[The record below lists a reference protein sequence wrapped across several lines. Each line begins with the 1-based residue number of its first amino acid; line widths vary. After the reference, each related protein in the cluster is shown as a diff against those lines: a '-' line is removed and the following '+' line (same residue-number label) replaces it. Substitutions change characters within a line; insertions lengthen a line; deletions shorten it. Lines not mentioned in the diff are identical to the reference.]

1 MKAVPRIDYKPYMTY
16 SRIWLEVTEGPFAVV
31 AHAHRRAAAPANRR
45 ARHRAET
52 RERLFRAALQLFAE
66 RGFLET
72 TIEDITE
79 AADVGKGTF
88 FNYFPTKE
96 HVLATFGDERIAVIE
111 RAAAEV
117 RQTKGHV
124 LPVIKNLA
132 TYLAGLSAESPALLR
147 SIYAANASCAPVRSE
162 MQKRIGAARRLMTE
176 MFAIAQQRGEIRSE
190 LSAAELARLTQL
202 VFHGV
207 TLAWALNPDSVL
219 LETTEAVWNLIIPA
233 LSIASAVESRRS
245 SRKNP

>member
-1 MKAVPRIDYKPYMTY
+1 MSKGQTSLPMRSLAHQRPSPRP
-16 SRIWLEVTEGPFAVV
+16 
-31 AHAHRRAAAPANRR
+31 NRR

-66 RGFLET
+66 RGYLET
-72 TIEDITE
+72 TVEDITD

-111 RAAAEV
+111 RAAEEA
-117 RQTKGHV
+117 RQTTGHV

-147 SIYAANASCAPVRSE
+147 SIYAANASCAPVRAE
-162 MQKRIGAARRLMTE
+162 MQKRIHAARHLMAE
-176 MFAIAQQRGEIRSE
+176 MFAIAQQRGEIRGDV
-190 LSAAELARLTQL
+190 SAADLARLTQL

-207 TLAWALNPDSVL
+207 TLAWALSPDSSL
-219 LETTEAVWNLIIPA
+219 LETTEAVWGLITPA
-233 LSIASAVESRRS
+233 LTVASGAHPHRGSGRHE
-245 SRKNP
+245 P